1 MSLRALI
8 VDDEPLARER
18 LRLLLAD
25 EPDVIVTGEARD
37 GIEAVAVLRA
47 NPIDLLLLDIQMPGL
62 TGLEVA
68 IEVGAHHLP
77 PTIFITAYQEHAV
90 EAFRLAAMDYLTKPI
105 ERARLKLA
113 LDRIRGNRAAF
124 SALAMQAQLSKL
136 LDSLDHRTQPAFEP
150 AQRLRVRDGDKDLII
165 AAHEVEWVEAADY
178 YSSLHVGKRTYL
190 LRESIA
196 DLSKRLD
203 PGVFIR
209 VHRSALVNLNFVQ
222 ALYREGL
229 EDGTL
234 VLTSGQRV
242 RTSKAGRDRLVAG
255 GKF

>member
-18 LRLLLAD
+18 LKLLLAE
-25 EPDVIVTGEARD
+25 EPDILLAEEARD
-37 GIEAVAVLRA
+37 GLEALASLRA
-47 NPIDLLLLDIQMPGL
+47 NPIDLLFLDIQMPGM

-68 IEVGAHHLP
+68 IEVGAQHLP

-90 EAFRLAAMDYLTKPI
+90 EAFRLAAVDYLTKPI
-105 ERARLKLA
+105 ERPRLKLA
-113 LDRIRGNRAAF
+113 LDRVRGNRAAF

-136 LDSLDHRTQPAFEP
+136 LESFERRTNQTSEP

-165 AAHEVEWVEAADY
+165 PTYQVEWIGAADY

-196 DLSKRLD
+196 DLSQRLD
-203 PGVFIR
+203 PAVFIR
-209 VHRSALVNLNFVQ
+209 VHRSALVNLSFVQ
-222 ALYREGL
+222 ALYREGS

-234 VLTSGQRV
+234 VLTNGQRV
-242 RTSKAGRDRLVAG
+242 KTSKAGRDRLIAE

>member
-18 LRLLLAD
+18 LKLLLTD
-25 EPDVIVTGEARD
+25 EPDILVAGEARD
-37 GIEAVAVLRA
+37 GLEAIASLRA
-47 NPIDLLLLDIQMPGL
+47 NPIDLLFLDIQMPGM

-68 IEVGAHHLP
+68 IEVGAQHLP
-77 PTIFITAYQEHAV
+77 PTIFITAYQEYAV
-90 EAFRLAAMDYLTKPI
+90 EAFRLAAVDYLTKPI
-105 ERARLKLA
+105 ERPRLKLA

-136 LDSLDHRTQPAFEP
+136 LESFAHRTNSTFEP
-150 AQRLRVRDGDKDLII
+150 AQRLRVRDGDKDLIVP
-165 AAHEVEWVEAADY
+165 ASEVEWIEAADY

-209 VHRSALVNLNFVQ
+209 VHRSALVNLNFVR
-222 ALYREGL
+222 ALDREGL

-242 RTSKAGRDRLVAG
+242 KTSKSGRDRLNAE

>member
-18 LRLLLAD
+18 LKLLLAD
-25 EPDVIVTGEARD
+25 EADILVVGEARD
-37 GIEAVAVLRA
+37 GMEAIASLRA
-47 NPIDLLLLDIQMPGL
+47 DPIDLLFLDIQMPGM

-68 IEVGAHHLP
+68 IEVGAQHLP

-90 EAFRLAAMDYLTKPI
+90 EAFRLAAVDYLTKPI
-105 ERARLKLA
+105 ERRRLKLA
-113 LDRIRGNRAAF
+113 LDRVRGNRAAF
-124 SALAMQAQLSKL
+124 SALAMQARLSKL
-136 LDSLDHRTQPAFEP
+136 LEGFHQRTIPAFQP

-165 AAHEVEWVEAADY
+165 PTYQVEWIEAADY

-203 PGVFIR
+203 PGVFVR

-222 ALYREGL
+222 ALYREGVQ
-229 EDGTL
+229 DGTL
-234 VLTSGQRV
+234 ELTNGQRV
-242 RTSKAGRDRLVAG
+242 KTSKAGRDRLVAE